1 MKQLIIFT
9 ILVVQSMCVFAQS
22 REDLLGSYNFKRG
35 QELLFGS
42 TPDQSGA
49 LDCFKKELQ
58 EHPNNGYAL
67 YCMGL
72 IYDDNSQAG
81 KTLDC
86 LNRAVPL
93 LKKDKGWISFAY
105 RLRAKVNLK
114 LGNAELAEKDWK
126 ESLKENPT
134 DENTLSDRAEYYYD
148 HGDYSAADADYD
160 VLISS
165 HPANTIG
172 YMGKGRNA
180 LARNDFDSALKL
192 FNYSITL
199 DPKASQEYAF
209 RAETFL
215 ALHKYNEAADD
226 IIKALGME
234 YNRKA
239 ISLTEG
245 IKSPFKDILLAKLRI
260 QQAKDKNN
268 ALWSN
273 LMGGIYESI
282 DEYNNAINA
291 YKAANNINA
300 SSFTTFRLS
309 LCHSE
314 IGEYQNALEEI
325 NRALAMDSTDTDYYL
340 VKADYLYEL
349 GRTRDALDVLTF
361 YISKEPDEFY
371 GYYRRGFFKYCTDD
385 FDGGIEDFTTALV
398 LKPDYTYALVE
409 RGECYRHKG
418 DVAAARA
425 DFIKAL
431 EYSMVD
437 SMVVD
442 NMADEGSSNRLKGE
456 KDFNVNDE
464 GNLKLISYDEDC
476 NAQYAYWGLGKK
488 EFAIAVQDSILAH
501 NQDKGSYYDAACLYS
516 KMGECDK
523 AMSYL
528 RTSLEKGYRR
538 FTHIMNDRDLDEL
551 KSRPDFKALM
561 REFEAKVNGAS
572 PRASLFKA
580 ETNNNGVIS
589 GSVSEIPFTR
599 ESGGL
604 CRVKCEI
611 NGLPLT
617 FWLDTGASDVSLSM
631 VEATFMMKNGYLTKD
646 DVVGSSYYL
655 DANGNVSEGTVLN
668 LRKVSFGDT
677 ELTNVKASVVS
688 NLKAPLL
695 LGQSVL
701 SRLGSVEIDNQ
712 KQVIRIRPYHL

>member
-1 MKQLIIFT
+1 MKQLIIFA
-9 ILVVQSMCVFAQS
+9 ILIFQSVCVFSQS
-22 REDLLGSYNFKRG
+22 REDFLGSYNFKRG
-35 QELLFGS
+35 QELLFSS
-42 TPDQSGA
+42 TPDQAGA
-49 LDCFKKELQ
+49 LDFFKKELQ

-67 YCMGL
+67 YCMGF
-72 IYDDNSQAG
+72 IYDDNSQEG
-81 KTLDC
+81 KALDC
-86 LNRAVPL
+86 LNKAVPL
-93 LKKDKGWISFAY
+93 LKKDKNWISYVY

-114 LGNAELAEKDWK
+114 LGNDELAEKDWK
-126 ESLKENPT
+126 ESLKVNPT

-160 VLISS
+160 IMISA
-165 HPANTIG
+165 HPANTLG

-180 LARNDFDSALKL
+180 LARKDFESALKL

-199 DPKASQEYAF
+199 EPRASQEYAF
-209 RAETFL
+209 RAETFI

-239 ISLTEG
+239 LSLTEG
-245 IKSPFKDILLAKLRI
+245 IKYPFKDILLAKLRI

-273 LMGGIYESI
+273 LLGGIYESI
-282 DEYNNAINA
+282 DEYNNAIKA
-291 YKAANNINA
+291 YKAANNISA
-300 SSFTTFRLS
+300 SSFTVYRLS

-340 VKADYLYEL
+340 IKADCLYEL
-349 GRTRDALDVLTF
+349 GRTSDALDVLTY

-418 DVAAARA
+418 NMTAARA
-425 DFIKAL
+425 DFIKAI
-431 EYSMVD
+431 EYSMID

-442 NMADEGSSNRLKGE
+442 TMAVEDTSAKHAENSDL
-456 KDFNVNDE
+456 DINDAE
-464 GNLKLISYDEDC
+464 NLKLISYDEDC

-501 NQDKGSYYDAACLYS
+501 NHDKGSYYDAACLYS
-516 KMGECDK
+516 KMGEYDK

-528 RTSLEKGYRR
+528 RTSLQKGFRR
-538 FTHIMNDRDLDEL
+538 FTHIMNDRDLDGL
-551 KSRPDFKALM
+551 KSRPDFKAM
-561 REFEAKVNGAS
+561 IKEFEAKVNGAS
-572 PRASLFKA
+572 PSTSLFKA
-580 ETNNNGVIS
+580 ETNNGVIS
-589 GSVSEIPFTR
+589 GQLSEIPFTR

-712 KQVIRIRPYHL
+712 KQIIRIRPF